1 MLLDAELV
9 RMLGLT
15 EAAIERIAAD
25 VRAELE
31 RRGQRYRGAHP
42 AVSVRGRPVVVVDD
56 GLATGA
62 TMEAAVQS
70 ARARGAARV
79 VAAAPVSSSEAETRL
94 RAVSDG
100 FVCLVVDPM
109 FTGVG
114 AYYEQFPQ
122 LTDEEVV
129 RLLAATR
136 APPEG

>member
-1 MLLDAELV
+1 
-9 RMLGLT
+9 
-15 EAAIERIAAD
+15 
-25 VRAELE
+25 
-31 RRGQRYRGAHP
+31 
-42 AVSVRGRPVVVVDD
+42 
-56 GLATGA
+56 
-62 TMEAAVQS
+62 
-70 ARARGAARV
+70 
-79 VAAAPVSSSEAETRL
+79 ETRL